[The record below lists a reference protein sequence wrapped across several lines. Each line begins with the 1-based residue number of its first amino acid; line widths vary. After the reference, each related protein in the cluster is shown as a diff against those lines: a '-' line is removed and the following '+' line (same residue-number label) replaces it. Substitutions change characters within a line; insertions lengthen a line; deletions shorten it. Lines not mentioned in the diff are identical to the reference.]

1 MTATERDSKTL
12 LQIDARGETDEQ
24 GEEYRNKMMHKI
36 MEIKGGEMVEMA
48 VRTLMSLSHSIKLLG
63 RYKGRV
69 CP

>member
-48 VRTLMSLSHSIKLLG
+48 VRTLMSLSHSIKLLE